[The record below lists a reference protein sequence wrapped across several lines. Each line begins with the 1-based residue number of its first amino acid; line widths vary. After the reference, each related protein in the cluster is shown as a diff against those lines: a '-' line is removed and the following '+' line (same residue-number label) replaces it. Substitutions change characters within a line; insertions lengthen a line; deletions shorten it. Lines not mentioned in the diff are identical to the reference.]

1 MKTLDFEVDCR
12 AGVMTNPVRTHR
24 RWVVATMLAP
34 EKKLF
39 GIWISCPAYL
49 SGSVLQEQQTRNSI
63 TIKIL

>member
-1 MKTLDFEVDCR
+1 MVTLQGNEDARFRSRLQGGRDDKS
-12 AGVMTNPVRTHR
+12 RT
-24 RWVVATMLAP
+24 

-49 SGSVLQEQQTRNSI
+49 SGSFLQEQQTRNSI